1 MVFRRFK
8 FNGRHI
14 LVITVS
20 VMSIIVKSLSYDVV
34 KKMTKNLPPQALIDS
49 SWTT

>member
-1 MVFRRFK
+1 MALRSRVAGSMVFRRFK

-34 KKMTKNLPPQALIDS
+34 KKMT
-49 SWTT
+49 